1 MSRQTTAP
9 RHRRRLP
16 AVTRKQLRARVRDL
30 KDARR
35 HDRHQLDGAE
45 RYMGDLRARNT
56 ELEERVKELEQQAAV
71 RDAEHKAQ
79 READF
84 VDAGVLRQ
92 QHETLQAAHVDLT
105 TDYLAVKA
113 ELENATAVT
122 VPPGVRD
129 TTDPDDQQ
137 TEPIYVATWQK
148 WLADQERAA
157 ATPKVKSLADAVA
170 GGES

>member
-1 MSRQTTAP
+1 MNRRTTA
-9 RHRRRLP
+9 RHRCLPDMTRR
-16 AVTRKQLRARVRDL
+16 QLRHANRDL
-30 KDARR
+30 K
-35 HDRHQLDGAE
+35 HQLHGAGHLIE
-45 RYMGDLRARNT
+45 GQRLQIEELKARAT
-56 ELEERVKELEQQAAV
+56 ELEQQAAA

-137 TEPIYVATWQK
+137 TEPIYVGILREQIAK
-148 WLADQERAA
+148 RERQRV
-157 ATPKVKSLADAVA
+157 TPEVKPLADAF
-170 GGES
+170 GGRP